1 MRLQACLVLFSLILG
16 STMGV
21 GPSPAAYAA
30 TGSAWETA
38 SNGSVV
44 VSIGAGGRLQ
54 SQDLGSS
61 GGPNLVSLAGD
72 NRISSIRWDGRFF
85 VATSFFALFYSSDG
99 KNWTRFDLPTG
110 DYFDP
115 GNVIS
120 DDEFFDASSMTQSE
134 ISTFIDSKVASCRAS
149 YVCLENYSERTWDR
163 PATAMCDAYS
173 SSGIESAAK
182 IIKKVSQACGISAK
196 VLLVLLQKEQ
206 GLVTHTWPSNWRF
219 QRATGYACPD
229 TAPCD
234 TQYYGF
240 YNQVYNAAK
249 QFKRYANPPGTSRFF
264 TWYPVGATSSVL
276 LHPNSACGRSQFV
289 IQNQATAN
297 LYYYTPYVPNPA
309 SLNAYSGTGDSCS
322 SYGNRNFWRYYNA
335 WFGNQRDFA
344 NWAITRG
351 GVGAIVDQDGTTL
364 RVDLNKRSWAY
375 DDVLPGGRTKGVQL
389 VGLDSGDNL
398 IAQRNDGKQFSLSA
412 SQGWAAVDP
421 QLLSNPSL
429 SIFTS
434 TEVPTVSGS
443 AVLGLTLTASVA
455 DWDPVPDSYTYQ
467 WLVNGKP
474 IKKATGSTYV
484 PGKKDVGKRISVR
497 VAGVKSGY
505 VTTTETSSQT
515 SVVTR

>member
-1 MRLQACLVLFSLILG
+1 MRLQACLVLLLILLG

-21 GPSPAAYAA
+21 GPSPAAYGA
-30 TGSAWETA
+30 TGSTWETA

-54 SQDLGSS
+54 FQDLRNS
-61 GGPNLVSLAGD
+61 GGPNLVSLARD

-99 KNWTRFDLPTG
+99 ENWTRYGLPTG

-120 DDEFFDASSMTQSE
+120 DDEFFYASSMTQAD
-134 ISTFIDSKVASCRAS
+134 IAAFIDGKVASCRAG

-163 PATAMCDAYS
+163 PATAMCDAYQ
-173 SSGIESAAK
+173 SSGLESAAK
-182 IIKKVSQACGISAK
+182 IIKKVSQACGISPK

-206 GLVTHTWPSNWRF
+206 GLVTHTWPSSWRF
-219 QRATGYACPD
+219 ERATGYACPD

-234 TQYYGF
+234 TAYYGF

-249 QFKRYANPPGTSRFF
+249 QFKRYSNPPGTSRFF

-276 LHPNSACGRSQFV
+276 LHPNSACGRQQFV

-297 LYYYTPYVPNPA
+297 LYYYTPYVPNAA

-344 NWAITRG
+344 NWAITRD

-375 DDVLPGGRTKGVQL
+375 HDVLPGGRTKGVQL
-389 VGLDSGDNL
+389 VGLDSVGKL
-398 IAQRNDGKQFSLSA
+398 IAQRNDGKQFSYSA
-412 SQGWAAVDP
+412 AKGWAAEEP

-429 SIFTS
+429 SNFTS
-434 TEVPTVSGS
+434 TEVPTISGD
-443 AVLGLTLTASVA
+443 AVLGETLTALVA
-455 DWDPVPDSYTYQ
+455 DWDPVPNSYAYQ

-474 IKKATGSTYV
+474 IKRATGSTFLLS
-484 PGKKDVGKRISVR
+484 KKFVGKQISVR
-497 VAGVKSGY
+497 VTGVKPGY
-505 VTTTETSSQT
+505 VTATETSPST
-515 SVVTR
+515 DSVSR